1 MTPSRRKLS
10 HADFDFRV
18 DVWTAAAIRE
28 GAKSFAALLRSLPG
42 VYPTELLASVDRLVA
57 QGALDATS
65 AAAIRQQSEVKTGR
79 PAEGRSLLPLP
90 HPLDFEWRFT
100 SESSRTLLD
109 QAAALTRPGDDLL
122 LFGTP
127 GLAAEALTLPIARR
141 MTLLAE
147 ANGVTNRLL
156 ALNRATGSPLDIAY
170 CGAGLPRESA
180 NAVLLDPPWYPD
192 FVRAM
197 LAAAAHACRL
207 GGIILISLPPDGAR
221 PSAAADRQTAV
232 ALGARLGLSLQEH
245 HPLALGYETP
255 FFERNALT
263 AMGIATPPQ
272 WRRGDLMI
280 FRKTGVPSR
289 PATASGHT
297 RGWTEVSI
305 GRMRLFIRLRAGVH
319 DGNHGLIP
327 IVDGDVLPSVSRRDP
342 RRRLADVW
350 TSGNR
355 IFSTD
360 NPQLVLEAA
369 ISCVGAA
376 TGSGNQPRLW
386 GTVRERDAIERV
398 AADLRYLA
406 VIEAAEERGTS
417 VDGIE
422 RSSIWKSSSTNYL
435 GKSRTIPSG

>member
-1 MTPSRRKLS
+1 MTRSSRTLS
-10 HADFDFRV
+10 HADFDVRV
-18 DVWTAAAIRE
+18 DAWTTAAMRE
-28 GAKSFAALLRSLPG
+28 GAKSYAALLRRLPG
-42 VYPTELLASVDRLVA
+42 VYPTELLASIDRLVA
-57 QGALDATS
+57 QGSLDATF
-65 AAAIRQQSEVKTGR
+65 AAAIRQQSEVKSVG

-127 GLAAEALTLPIARR
+127 GLAAEALTLPLSRR

-147 ANGVTNRLL
+147 TNGVTDRLL
-156 ALNRATGSPLDIAY
+156 ALNRATGSPLQIAF

-192 FVRAM
+192 YVRAM

-207 GGIILISLPPDGAR
+207 GGTVLISLPPDGAR
-221 PSAAADRQTAV
+221 PSAAADRQAAV

-245 HPLALGYETP
+245 HPLAIGYETP
-255 FFERNALT
+255 FFERNALLAT
-263 AMGIATPPQ
+263 GITTPSQ

-289 PATASGHT
+289 PPASSGHT
-297 RGWTEVSI
+297 RSWTEVAI
-305 GRMRLFIRLRAGVH
+305 GRMRLFLRSRTGVN
-319 DGNHGLIP
+319 DGEHGLIP
-327 IVDGDVLPSVSRRDP
+327 ILDGDVLPSVSRRDP

-355 IFSTD
+355 IFGTD

-369 ISCVGAA
+369 ISCVGVA

-386 GTVRERDAIERV
+386 GTVREREAIERV
-398 AADLRYLA
+398 AADLRDLA
-406 VIEAAEERGTS
+406 AIEAAEERGAS
-417 VDGIE
+417 VDGME
-422 RSSIWKSSSTNYL
+422 RSLTWKSSSTNYSIT
-435 GKSRTIPSG
+435 SRAILSG